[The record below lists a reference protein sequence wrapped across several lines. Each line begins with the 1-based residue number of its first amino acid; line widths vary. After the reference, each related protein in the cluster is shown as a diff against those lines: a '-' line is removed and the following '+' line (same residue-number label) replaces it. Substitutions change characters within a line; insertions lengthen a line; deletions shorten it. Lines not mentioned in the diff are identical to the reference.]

1 MSAATGLRCSDC
13 ANTHP
18 LDYLLAC
25 PDCGG
30 LLFVEYDLDRVARM
44 PFGNLSGPGI
54 WPYAELLPIPDPA
67 HQVTLGEGSTPLIA
81 VPRLAAAMGLDN
93 LWLKFDGLNPTG
105 TVKDRSAVTAVAAAR
120 QFGFD
125 RIGVV
130 STGNAATAIAAY
142 AARAGIRA
150 LVLSSA
156 TSSRPKVS
164 HVNALTADFMMYR
177 GNYDDLI
184 GAFDRAIDSHVVFD
198 GGASRNPYK
207 QDGKKTLAY
216 EIFEQMGLQAPAYV
230 VYPVG
235 MGELLLA
242 SQRGFRELHAAGHAD
257 SVPIPVAAQ
266 SSVADTIVKALN
278 EGGPRVPISI
288 DYTIAEGVAVGDMGA
303 KGDWV
308 LRDLRDA
315 GGLSA
320 AASDDEVVEWQ
331 HRLARLEGI
340 WAGPTGCVTLPV
352 LATLAAE
359 GKIPRDARV
368 VCTVSETGLKSD
380 LEPPDIP
387 IIAVN
392 EAAILDFLQS

>member
-130 STGNAATAIAAY
+130 STGNAAT
-142 AARAGIRA
+142 
-150 LVLSSA
+150 
-156 TSSRPKVS
+156 
-164 HVNALTADFMMYR
+164 D
-177 GNYDDLI
+177 
-184 GAFDRAIDSHVVFD
+184 
-198 GGASRNPYK
+198 
-207 QDGKKTLAY
+207 
-216 EIFEQMGLQAPAYV
+216 
-230 VYPVG
+230 
-235 MGELLLA
+235 
-242 SQRGFRELHAAGHAD
+242 
-257 SVPIPVAAQ
+257 
-266 SSVADTIVKALN
+266 
-278 EGGPRVPISI
+278 
-288 DYTIAEGVAVGDMGA
+288 
-303 KGDWV
+303 
-308 LRDLRDA
+308 RDA
-315 GGLSA
+315 TGTR
-320 AASDDEVVEWQ
+320 V
-331 HRLARLEGI
+331 
-340 WAGPTGCVTLPV
+340 GP
-352 LATLAAE
+352 
-359 GKIPRDARV
+359 
-368 VCTVSETGLKSD
+368 
-380 LEPPDIP
+380 
-387 IIAVN
+387 
-392 EAAILDFLQS
+392 